1 MLVDQQHPLYDNE
14 QSLRAKKD
22 ASGGHVRV
30 KDAAVSKDALTAKLA
45 GLTLPKLTDDPG
57 QAPIDRRMRRVSPE
71 SRPPTRVSASSD
83 DGSEAAAPDAAPAA
97 TPESM
102 EEMVLRL
109 ARECSGAAGIRA
121 PSREDLFGPAL
132 RRGRSEAPRF
142 VDDERIPLSSD
153 EVVDDDDDDAAP
165 QIDEFFLTPPPTSS
179 VKRKRSPSRPP
190 PRAWEAPEGSMRA
203 EDAAAAYHD
212 AAKRRKDARKARR
225 LLEGELGDALRS
237 RDPPGAVH
245 ALTKSDDESTSD
257 EEDDPH
263 ALFVYSLWSL

>member
-22 ASGGHVRV
+22 ASGGHVHV

-71 SRPPTRVSASSD
+71 SRPPTRVSTSSD

-153 EVVDDDDDDAAP
+153 EVVDDDDDAAP

-179 VKRKRSPSRPP
+179 VKRKRSPPRPRL
-190 PRAWEAPEGSMRA
+190 RAWEAPEGSMRA

>member
-121 PSREDLFGPAL
+121 PSRGDLFGPAL

-153 EVVDDDDDDAAP
+153 EVVDDDDDAAP

-263 ALFVYSLWSL
+263 ALFVYSLWSI

>member
-153 EVVDDDDDDAAP
+153 EVVDDDDDAAP